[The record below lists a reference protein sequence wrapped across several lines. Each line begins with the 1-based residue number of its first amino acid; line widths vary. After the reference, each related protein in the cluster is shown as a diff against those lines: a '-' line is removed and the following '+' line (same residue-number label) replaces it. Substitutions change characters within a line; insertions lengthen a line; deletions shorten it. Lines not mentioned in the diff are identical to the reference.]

1 MNESL
6 KTLLELIRAKITE
19 DFREKKETE
28 DLFIGAFQQI
38 KQENESEKQSLLN
51 AYQISKIRLLK
62 FLTEKVS
69 DQKEEMVLQ
78 MIDDLRELERELI
91 DREMTTKTRLKKSYS
106 KLEGN
111 LRNLQ
116 KTIENNIIGEN
127 GFKQIDGFLQDF
139 FAKFLDEALQ
149 EAAKYEAYADN
160 VQES

>member
-51 AYQISKIRLLK
+51 AYQISKLRLLK

-69 DQKEEMVLQ
+69 DQKEELVLQ

-116 KTIENNIIGEN
+116 NTIENNIIGEN

-139 FAKFLDEALQ
+139 FEKFLDEALQ

>member
-51 AYQISKIRLLK
+51 AYQISKLRLLK

>member
-6 KTLLELIRAKITE
+6 KTLLELIRARITE

-28 DLFIGAFQQI
+28 DLFIAAFQLI

-51 AYQISKIRLLK
+51 TYQISKLRLLK

-91 DREMTTKTRLKKSYS
+91 D
-106 KLEGN
+106 
-111 LRNLQ
+111 
-116 KTIENNIIGEN
+116 
-127 GFKQIDGFLQDF
+127 
-139 FAKFLDEALQ
+139 
-149 EAAKYEAYADN
+149 
-160 VQES
+160 

>member
-51 AYQISKIRLLK
+51 AYQISKLRLLK

-127 GFKQIDGFLQDF
+127 GFK
-139 FAKFLDEALQ
+139 
-149 EAAKYEAYADN
+149 
-160 VQES
+160 